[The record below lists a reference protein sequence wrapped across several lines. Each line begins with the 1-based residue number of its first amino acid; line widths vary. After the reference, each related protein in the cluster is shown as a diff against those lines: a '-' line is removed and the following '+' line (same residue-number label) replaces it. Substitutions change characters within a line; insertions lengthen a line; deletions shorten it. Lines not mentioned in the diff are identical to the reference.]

1 MIVLGYLLFFFFFF
15 TEAHKSHGTF
25 ETATRAF
32 ICSVSIYLAGTVCQ
46 VPLSPREKEQITQP
60 LPLNRPIVRSG
71 YQSLRLWFH
80 PPETCTTDLMPLWE
94 RFLMPKL
101 GLPGPPCPPPKGVFL
116 SSPYFYILD
125 LKMKLSR
132 TLWDL
137 PGDDPSFPITLPLVC
152 RKSLAS

>member
-1 MIVLGYLLFFFFFF
+1 MIVLGYLFLFFFFF
-15 TEAHKSHGTF
+15 TEAHKSLGTF

-46 VPLSPREKEQITQP
+46 VPFSPREKEQITQP

-80 PPETCTTDLMPLWE
+80 PPETCTTDLMPPWE

-101 GLPGPPCPPPKGVFL
+101 GFPGPPPPPTKGRFSFFSLFL
-116 SSPYFYILD
+116 YTWSKDETEQDSMGP
-125 LKMKLSR
+125 SR
-132 TLWDL
+132 GW
-137 PGDDPSFPITLPLVC
+137 PLF
-152 RKSLAS
+152 SHHPASCL